1 MSQNPQKRNKD
12 SKEAEEDTIEQ
23 PIGNEDPTTTES
35 VEEVTAAEEE
45 EGGKGTDIEETTSVI

>member
-12 SKEAEEDTIEQ
+12 SKEVAEDSIEQ

-35 VEEVTAAEEE
+35 VEEVTGAEEE
-45 EGGKGTDIEETTSVI
+45 GKGTDIADATSVI

>member
-12 SKEAEEDTIEQ
+12 SKEAAEDTIEQ

-35 VEEVTAAEEE
+35 VEVTAAEE

>member
-12 SKEAEEDTIEQ
+12 SKEVAEDSIEQ

-35 VEEVTAAEEE
+35 VEEVTGAEEE
-45 EGGKGTDIEETTSVI
+45 GKGTDIADATSGI

>member
-12 SKEAEEDTIEQ
+12 SKEAAEDTIEQ

-35 VEEVTAAEEE
+35 VEEVTAAEEG
-45 EGGKGTDIEETTSVI
+45 GGKGTDIEETTSVI